1 MYNGTHVQRA
11 IEFNQKLNEIL
22 SLLAGSHNRFLSEE
36 LEKTAISTLTNLSIK
51 TAEEVKA
58 ALESKPSSPH
68 GDS

>member
-36 LEKTAISTLTNLSIK
+36 LEKTAISTLTNLTIK
-51 TAEEVKA
+51 TAEEVKE
-58 ALESKPSSPH
+58 ALESKPNPSQW
-68 GDS
+68 